1 MTRARKIALSVA
13 PLLIAL
19 LTSAAVGAYFGYSQA
34 RSYFG
39 SHWLDEQSNDIRS
52 RLVMLGY
59 LKSGETARAAEMLED
74 LMYDDLIAL
83 EPDRFIDRR
92 TKDNINQT
100 LAEVRAHRTKYPY
113 SRRPMIDRMVERA
126 LSQPPF

>member
-1 MTRARKIALSVA
+1 MTRGRKIIL
-13 PLLIAL
+13 
-19 LTSAAVGAYFGYSQA
+19 SAAAIVAATLASAALGAYFGYSQA

-59 LKSGETARAAEMLED
+59 LRSGESARAAGMLED

-92 TKDNINQT
+92 TKNNINQT
-100 LAEVRAHRTKYPY
+100 LMEVRAYRSNNPY
-113 SRRPMIDRMVERA
+113 SRRPMIDRMVEKA
-126 LSQPPF
+126 LSLPPY